1 MKKILTLAA
10 VLLLALGSGCANWN
24 KNARVLLYP
33 AAEEKGL
40 YGYHVYAG
48 AGSLETKDYKLI
60 VKQVRPGDELGEP
73 RIVTDL
79 LERRYIVLMF
89 AIENR
94 SANKITFNPARTA
107 LTTDEFDYQKPLE
120 YPDFYELSEG
130 KNDRAKERD
139 AGEMKGRFYDSTLTV
154 VPGEKTSR
162 MLIYPPLTG
171 SSEKADLL
179 IKDLYIGTDTEEIY
193 FPFAIKA
200 E

>member
-1 MKKILTLAA
+1 MSLC
-10 VLLLALGSGCANWN
+10 SGCADWN
-24 KNARVLLYP
+24 KHAKVLLYP
-33 AAEEKGL
+33 AAEGKGL

-48 AGSLETKDYKLI
+48 AGTIESSDYKLI

-73 RIVTDL
+73 RMVTDL

-89 AIENR
+89 VIENR
-94 SANKITFNPARTA
+94 SDKKITFTPARTA
-107 LTTDEFDYQKPLE
+107 LTTDEFDYKKPLE

-154 VPGEKTSR
+154 LPGGKTSR
-162 MLIYPPLTG
+162 MLIYPPLIG
-171 SSEKADLL
+171 SSKKADLL
-179 IKDLYIGTDTEEIY
+179 IKDLYIGTDTVEIY
-193 FPFAIKA
+193 FPFVIKP